1 MATRELTAADR
12 DALRRALEMMRAVS
26 EEERA
31 HYDAILE
38 REGWV
43 EAATRAAYSAQIKSS
58 KLRPWQ
64 AALFEVADEADEAG
78 GYGRTA
84 EEVALKRRVL
94 ELGLSLFE
102 PDPRAA
108 IKRAEKARQDERAVG
123 VKADVV

>member
-1 MATRELTAADR
+1 
-12 DALRRALEMMRAVS
+12 MMRAMG
-26 EEERA
+26 ETERE
-31 HYDAILE
+31 HYDAVLE

-43 EAATRAAYSAQIKSS
+43 EAATRAAYRAQIKSS
-58 KLRPWQ
+58 GLRPWQ
-64 AALFEVADEADEAG
+64 APLFEVADEVDEAG

-108 IKRAEKARQDERAVG
+108 IAAAEAKRR
-123 VKADVV
+123 DVA